1 MASERR
7 RSITCSFLIFLGLA
21 LPAAAQVNVIM
32 QHNDRLR
39 SGANLS
45 ESIILTP
52 ANVNSTTF
60 GKKFAQT
67 VDGYV
72 YAQPLYSGLD
82 YGESILRLDRASVS
96 FGVSDYF
103 TPNNAQSLDNGDTDL
118 GSGGV
123 LLLPNG
129 PAGVLHQQLLIER
142 GKRGSIYLVDR
153 NAMGHFNSKNN
164 SQIVQFIPF
173 AIGNVFSMPAWWNNR
188 VYFRRLRRQSEGLQF
203 RSEGQKTGDL
213 AEFPVS
219 LPVRSS
225 RHDPFY
231 LGQEQHECDRMGLT
245 NRRLRLE
252 RSGCS
257 TRLQRTQSCDR
268 TLQLEAEGWPRRL
281 AWGRQVC
288 RSDHRQRQGVR
299 GNSAAVD
306 CFWITAVTR
315 RGAVFA
321 RTCSLPAATRLG
333 TKWRVAVADS
343 MLSYRPLEPE
353 LAITRV

>member
-1 MASERR
+1 MPGSCRAS
-7 RSITCSFLIFLGLA
+7 SWPPSGGAITCSFLIFLGLA

-213 AEFPVS
+213 AEFAVS
-219 LPVRSS
+219 LPVPVLPARPLLSRPRATRMRSYG
-225 RHDPFY
+225 PY
-231 LGQEQHECDRMGLT
+231 KPTLT
-245 NRRLRLE
+245 ASNGPAVLHAYNALN
-252 RSGCS
+252 
-257 TRLQRTQSCDR
+257 
-268 TLQLEAEGWPRRL
+268 L
-281 AWGRQVC
+281 ATELYNSKQKAGR
-288 RSDHRQRQGVR
+288 D
-299 GNSAAVD
+299 ALP
-306 CFWITAVTR
+306 
-315 RGAVFA
+315 GAVKFA
-321 RTCSLPAATRLG
+321 VPTIANGKVYVG
-333 TKWRVAVADS
+333 TQQQLTVFG
-343 MLSYRPLEPE
+343 LLQ
-353 LAITRV
+353 

>member
-1 MASERR
+1 
-7 RSITCSFLIFLGLA
+7 
-21 LPAAAQVNVIM
+21 M

-213 AEFPVS
+213 AEFAVS
-219 LPVRSS
+219 LPVPVLPARPLLSRPRATRMRSYGPYKPTLTP
-225 RHDPFY
+225 RTVRLFY
-231 LGQEQHECDRMGLT
+231 TPTTHSI
-245 NRRLRLE
+245 LRPNSTT
-252 RSGCS
+252 RS
-257 TRLQRTQSCDR
+257 
-268 TLQLEAEGWPRRL
+268 RRL
-281 AWGRQVC
+281 AETPCLGP
-288 RSDHRQRQGVR
+288 S
-299 GNSAAVD
+299 
-306 CFWITAVTR
+306 
-315 RGAVFA
+315 
-321 RTCSLPAATRLG
+321 SLPFRPSPTARCT
-333 TKWRVAVADS
+333 WE
-343 MLSYRPLEPE
+343 LSSS
-353 LAITRV
+353 

>member
-129 PAGVLHQQLLIER
+129 PAGVLHQQLLIES
-142 GKRGSIYLVDR
+142 GKQGSIYLVDR

-213 AEFPVS
+213 AEFAVS
-219 LPVRSS
+219 LPVPVLPARPLLSRPRATRMRSYG
-225 RHDPFY
+225 PY
-231 LGQEQHECDRMGLT
+231 KPTLT
-245 NRRLRLE
+245 ASNGPAVLHAYNALN
-252 RSGCS
+252 
-257 TRLQRTQSCDR
+257 
-268 TLQLEAEGWPRRL
+268 L
-281 AWGRQVC
+281 ATELYNSNQKAGR
-288 RSDHRQRQGVR
+288 D
-299 GNSAAVD
+299 ALP
-306 CFWITAVTR
+306 
-315 RGAVFA
+315 GAVKFA
-321 RTCSLPAATRLG
+321 VPTIANGKVYVG
-333 TKWRVAVADS
+333 TQQQLTVFG
-343 MLSYRPLEPE
+343 LLQ
-353 LAITRV
+353 

>member
-188 VYFRRLRRQSEGLQF
+188 VYFGGSGDKLKVFNFDPKGRKLATSPSSQSPSPF
-203 RSEGQKTGDL
+203 
-213 AEFPVS
+213 
-219 LPVRSS
+219 RSS

-245 NRRLRLE
+245 NRRLRPRTVRLFYTPTTHSIL
-252 RSGCS
+252 RPNS
-257 TRLQRTQSCDR
+257 TTRT
-268 TLQLEAEGWPRRL
+268 RRL
-281 AWGRQVC
+281 AETPCLGP
-288 RSDHRQRQGVR
+288 S
-299 GNSAAVD
+299 
-306 CFWITAVTR
+306 
-315 RGAVFA
+315 
-321 RTCSLPAATRLG
+321 SLPFRPSPTARCT
-333 TKWRVAVADS
+333 WE
-343 MLSYRPLEPE
+343 LSSS
-353 LAITRV
+353 

>member
-129 PAGVLHQQLLIER
+129 PAGVLHQQLLIES
-142 GKRGSIYLVDR
+142 GKQGSIYLVDR

-188 VYFRRLRRQSEGLQF
+188 VYFGGSGDKLKVFNFDPKGRKLATSPSSQSPSPFGPPGTTPSISAKSNANGIVWALQTDAYA
-203 RSEGQKTGDL
+203 SNGPAVLHAYNALNLATELYNSKQKAGRD
-213 AEFPVS
+213 A
-219 LPVRSS
+219 LP
-225 RHDPFY
+225 
-231 LGQEQHECDRMGLT
+231 
-245 NRRLRLE
+245 
-252 RSGCS
+252 
-257 TRLQRTQSCDR
+257 
-268 TLQLEAEGWPRRL
+268 
-281 AWGRQVC
+281 
-288 RSDHRQRQGVR
+288 
-299 GNSAAVD
+299 
-306 CFWITAVTR
+306 
-315 RGAVFA
+315 GAVKFA
-321 RTCSLPAATRLG
+321 VPTIANGKVYVG
-333 TKWRVAVADS
+333 TQQQLTVFG
-343 MLSYRPLEPE
+343 LLQ
-353 LAITRV
+353 